1 MSVAPGVS
9 EMADKAE
16 ERGQT
21 MKALVQEG
29 YGSADALHLRDIPR
43 PELVEGQVLVRMRAA
58 SVNALDWHTT
68 HGGRLLEI
76 VAKIMRQQ
84 DEPVRGVDLAGT
96 VEAVGPK
103 VTRFK
108 PGDEVFGGAL
118 ASFAE
123 YVRAREDRLL
133 LKPRDLTFEQ
143 AAAVNVA
150 GRTALQGLRD
160 HAQVK
165 PGQRVLIHGAGGGVG
180 TFAVQI
186 AKALGAQV
194 TAVTGPRNVDI
205 TRSLGADEVIDY
217 SKEDFARRP
226 ERYDA
231 VLDISAT
238 RSLSDLRRVLVP
250 SGMFVQ
256 VGAAK
261 SGGWIGVFA
270 RIISVMVRARVLRQ
284 RVKVYVAQ
292 INPDDLV
299 YLKDLIE
306 AGKLRPVI
314 DRAYPLAEGRE
325 AVRYVGTGQARAKVV
340 ITAG

>member
-1 MSVAPGVS
+1 MRDDSNSDRPLAP
-9 EMADKAE
+9 DPN
-16 ERGQT
+16 RGDT

-29 YGSADALHLRDIPR
+29 YGSADVLHLRDVPR
-43 PELVEGQVLVRMRAA
+43 PELMEGRVLVRMRAA

-68 HGGRLLEI
+68 HGGLLLEI
-76 VAKIMRQQ
+76 IAKIMRQR
-84 DEPVRGVDLAGT
+84 DDPVRGVDLAGT
-96 VEAVGPK
+96 VEAVGPN

-108 PGDEVFGGAL
+108 PGDEVFGGAP
-118 ASFAE
+118 ACFAE
-123 YVRAREDRLL
+123 YVRADEDRLL
-133 LKPRDLTFEQ
+133 LKPSDLSFEQ

-160 HAQVK
+160 HARVK
-165 PGQRVLIHGAGGGVG
+165 PGHRVLIHGAGGGVG

-186 AKALGAQV
+186 AKALGAHV

-217 SKEDFARRP
+217 TKEDFARRP

-238 RSLSDLRRVLVP
+238 RSLSELRRVLTP
-250 SGMFVQ
+250 NGMLVQ
-256 VGAAK
+256 IGAAK
-261 SGGWIGVFA
+261 NAGWIGIFA
-270 RIISVMVRARVLRQ
+270 RIINVMVRARVLRQ
-284 RVKVYVAQ
+284 HVKFFVAQ
-292 INPDDLV
+292 KNLEDLV

-314 DRAYPLAEGRE
+314 DRTYPLREARE
-325 AVRYVGTGQARAKVV
+325 AVRYVGTGEARAKVV
-340 ITAG
+340 VTA

>member
-1 MSVAPGVS
+1 MSSAAGMK

-16 ERGQT
+16 DRADT
-21 MKALVQEG
+21 MKALVQQG
-29 YGSADALHLRDIPR
+29 YGSADALHVRDIPR
-43 PELVEGQVLVRMRAA
+43 PELMEGRVLVRMRAA
-58 SVNALDWHTT
+58 SVNALDWHTA
-68 HGGRLLEI
+68 HGGLLLEI
-76 VAKIMRQQ
+76 ISRIMRQR

-96 VEAVGPK
+96 VEAVGPN

-108 PGDEVFGGAL
+108 PGDAVFGGAP

-123 YVRAREDRLL
+123 YVLAREDRLL
-133 LKPRDLTFEQ
+133 LKPLDLPFAE
-143 AAAVNVA
+143 AATVSVA

-194 TAVTGPRNVDI
+194 TAVTGPLNVEI

-217 SKEDFARRP
+217 TKDDFARRP

-238 RSLSDLRRVLVP
+238 RSLSDLRRVLAP
-250 SGMFVQ
+250 NGIFVQ
-256 VGAAK
+256 VGAPK
-261 SGGWIGVFA
+261 GGGWIGIFA
-270 RIISVMVRARVLRQ
+270 RIINVMVRARVLRQ
-284 RVKVYVAQ
+284 RVKFYVAQ
-292 INPDDLV
+292 PGLDDLV
-299 YLKDLIE
+299 FLRDLI
-306 AGKLRPVI
+306 ATGKLRPVI
-314 DRAYPLAEGRE
+314 DRTYPLSEARE

-340 ITAG
+340 ITA